1 MAAELGQTF
10 SSTSSGVPHALR
22 LHGVE
27 YDLTAL
33 QGLCQNFPAFGA
45 HAGSAHAAVG
55 SEEVTPAADRAVA
68 SGARTTLST
77 GGQLGSSSALAWQGD
92 LDQLK
97 GSLRELGDQI
107 GQLEAEQNR
116 KIAEIESLRSK
127 SAQLTAAAA
136 TTRLNMFTRR
146 LAHRTNLGNRGIVLP
161 PVAPVMTHQN
171 KSRSSNQ
178 SRNHS
183 TAHLNSAN
191 GSNSHLAGQDAA
203 TVGAAALLLAAGEG
217 RSSRSKKTSAN
228 QRTGKAR
235 LLTLVASSCYG
246 SHISLST
253 SDEAPGAQD
262 SFASLTTSGPGYLSS
277 SMLRASSDSPV
288 STHSL
293 IGDDAH
299 PTVDVRA
306 AGNSRSRSRAT
317 AFKDDGAEALA
328 LLAGSGNNNSNKRRN
343 NG

>member
-1 MAAELGQTF
+1 MAAELGQTS
-10 SSTSSGVPHALR
+10 SSTSSGVAHALR

-45 HAGSAHAAVG
+45 HAGSAHAAAG
-55 SEEVTPAADRAVA
+55 NEEAPAGDRAVA
-68 SGARTTLST
+68 SGARTTLAT
-77 GGQLGSSSALAWQGD
+77 GGQLGSSSSLAWQGD

-127 SAQLTAAAA
+127 SASLTAAAA

-203 TVGAAALLLAAGEG
+203 MQGAAALLLAAGEG
-217 RSSRSKKTSAN
+217 RSSRSKKTTTS
-228 QRTGKAR
+228 QRTGTVTVHYLQ
-235 LLTLVASSCYG
+235 LLL
-246 SHISLST
+246 
-253 SDEAPGAQD
+253 
-262 SFASLTTSGPGYLSS
+262 
-277 SMLRASSDSPV
+277 
-288 STHSL
+288 
-293 IGDDAH
+293 
-299 PTVDVRA
+299 DVL
-306 AGNSRSRSRAT
+306 N
-317 AFKDDGAEALA
+317 
-328 LLAGSGNNNSNKRRN
+328 
-343 NG
+343 